1 MRLAFVR
8 FLRPAFRYSFNGE
21 KDVKKL
27 ITGIPASVLLIVTVS
42 VAASVGV
49 AAPPQGA
56 GRDWPTYGGT
66 VDSQRYSSLTQINR
80 ANASRLQVAWTFQTG
95 FSTPQTSFEC
105 TPIVVDGVMYVTS
118 AKGDVFALRAD
129 TGEMLWQ
136 YDPLV
141 DLASVKLCCGIINR
155 GVGVSRGRVF
165 IATLDARLIALDA
178 RTGQVVKSF
187 GDGGEV
193 KIADH
198 TKGYSETCA
207 PVVFGGKI
215 LIGVAGGEFETRGF
229 FSAYDEQTGKLIW
242 RWHTT
247 PTPTEPGGDT
257 WPDTGVY
264 KVGGT
269 TAWMTASVD
278 EANNQVIFGT
288 GNPNPDFDG
297 RARPGD
303 NLYSCSIVAL
313 DIATGKLRWYFQQV
327 KHDLWDYDQSSS
339 PVLFDSTING
349 RRIEAVGAA
358 GKIGW
363 FYILDRKTGKSLLPM
378 REIEVPQ
385 DARQATA
392 RTQIVPTVPPFVAHK
407 NLFAPPTKEGILIS
421 PGLSGGSEWSP
432 LAYSPQTR
440 FAYIAAVDKPMFYTL
455 ETPNPFGLVLGGL
468 AVVPPEVEPVGAFVA
483 IDVTTGLVRWRTATK
498 PHPVGGLCA
507 TAGGLVF
514 AGESNGMF
522 NALDAQTG
530 KRLWQFQCGAGV
542 NAAPM
547 TYEVNGR
554 QYVAVAAGGLAMES
568 LTSGQAGITNF
579 RRGSALFV
587 FALPATERQS

>member
-1 MRLAFVR
+1 MT
-8 FLRPAFRYSFNGE
+8 
-21 KDVKKL
+21 KL
-27 ITGIPASVLLIVTVS
+27 ISRRRACLMFAAPVLLFLLPLS
-42 VAASVGV
+42 LGAAGRRT
-49 AAPPQGA
+49 PPQGT

-66 VDSQRYSSLTQINR
+66 IDNQRYSGLTQINR
-80 ANASRLQVAWTFQTG
+80 ANVSRLQVAWTFQTG

-105 TPIVVDGVMYVTS
+105 TPIVRDGVMYVTS
-118 AKGDVFALRAD
+118 PKGDVFALKAD
-129 TGEMLWQ
+129 TGEIIWQ
-136 YDPLV
+136 YDPAVALE
-141 DLASVKLCCGIINR
+141 SVKLCCGIINR
-155 GVGVSRGRVF
+155 GVALSRGRVF

-178 RTGQVVKSF
+178 RTGEVVKSF
-187 GDGGEV
+187 GDNGEV

-198 TKGYSETCA
+198 AKGYSETAA
-207 PVVFGGKI
+207 PVIAGGKI
-215 LIGVAGGEFETRGF
+215 LLGVAGGEFETRGF
-229 FSAYDEQTGKLIW
+229 FSAYDEQTGKLLW
-242 RWHTT
+242 RWYTT
-247 PTPTEPGGDT
+247 AAPGEPGGDT

-264 KVGGT
+264 KVGGA
-269 TAWMTASVD
+269 TAWMTAAVD
-278 EANNQVIFGT
+278 EANSQVIFGT

-297 RARPGD
+297 RARAGD

-313 DIATGKLRWYFQQV
+313 DINTGKLRWYFQQV

-339 PVLFDSTING
+339 PVLFDSVIDG
-349 RRIEAVGAA
+349 RRTEAVGAA

-363 FYILDRKTGKSLLPM
+363 LYILDRKTGKSLLPM

-392 RTQIVPTVPPFVAHK
+392 RTQTVPAVPPFVTHK
-407 NLFAPPTKEGILIS
+407 NIFRPPTKEGVLIA

-432 LAYSPQTR
+432 MAYSPQTR
-440 FAYIAAVDKPMFYTL
+440 FVYIAAVDKPMIYTV

-468 AVVPPEVEPVGAFVA
+468 ALVPPDIPPEGAFVA
-483 IDVTTGLVRWRTATK
+483 IDVNTGRMRWRTLTK

-522 NALDAQTG
+522 NAMDAQTG

-568 LTSGQAGITNF
+568 LTSGQAGLTNF
-579 RRGSALFV
+579 RRGNALFV
-587 FALPATERQS
+587 FALPATETQAAR